1 MLGSGSHSS
10 KSASNDRA
18 GRDHYGINV
27 QGSDQDSGAG
37 SPYQGPINNMIV
49 VSRNKLHGGGVLV
62 SGHSHNVL
70 VDGNAITGS
79 PVGADVSCRP
89 RRCRCCRPD
98 CVWQV
103 WVPDIEHGHVKNA
116 LVLNDT
122 TADEAQPEGSL

>member
-1 MLGSGSHSS
+1 MHS

-18 GRDHYGINV
+18 DRDHYGINV

-70 VDGNAITGS
+70 VDGNTITDS
-79 PVGADVSCRP
+79 PVGADVSTQPPILPAP
-89 RRCRCCRPD
+89 RRYRLCGPD
-98 CVWQV
+98 WLWQV